1 MDRESMGFIF
11 YLIQSNRLKNSSISL
26 PSAPYGIAFMD
37 DSSKY
42 MRALEKLKSK
52 YPDVRIKT
60 HLVKEHIDV

>member
-1 MDRESMGFIF
+1 MELFKRYFI
-11 YLIQSNRLKNSSISL
+11 LIIPNPHQNSSILL